1 MLRKAGFFL
10 LLLHK
15 GSSRRYWEI
24 DTLRGL
30 AIALMVIYHLAFDL
44 TYFGYYHANVF
55 TGGWRVFG
63 RVSACLFLLLVGV
76 SLAISFARVS
86 PQRSGWSRYSIYLTR
101 GLTLVGWGMVITL
114 TTWIFMGEPVILF
127 GILHLIGTAVMLAY
141 PFLWL
146 PPLPNMV
153 LGIAFIWSGLF
164 LNTLPAAHLW
174 LLWLGLRPPAL
185 YQADY
190 FPLLPWFGVVL
201 VGMSIGQVLYP
212 DGRRR
217 FELPSLSAHSV
228 LQKIAWMGRYSLII
242 YLAHQPVLFAALTL
256 VGTLQ

>member
-1 MLRKAGFFL
+1 
-10 LLLHK
+10 
-15 GSSRRYWEI
+15 
-24 DTLRGL
+24 
-30 AIALMVIYHLAFDL
+30 
-44 TYFGYYHANVF
+44 
-55 TGGWRVFG
+55 
-63 RVSACLFLLLVGV
+63 
-76 SLAISFARVS
+76 
-86 PQRSGWSRYSIYLTR
+86 
-101 GLTLVGWGMVITL
+101 MVITL
-114 TTWIFMGEPVILF
+114 TAWIFVGEPVILF

-153 LGIAFIWSGLF
+153 LGIIFIWSGLF
-164 LNTLPAAHLW
+164 LNTLPAAQLW

-201 VGMSIGQVLYP
+201 VGMSVGQVLYP

-217 FELPSLSAHSV
+217 FELPSLGTYSV
-228 LQKIAWMGRYSLII
+228 LRKTAWMGRHSLII
-242 YLAHQPVLFAALTL
+242 YLAHQPVLFAVLTL